1 MPRMDRLRDLILRAG
16 RALAEEA
23 AGRLGGID
31 REGALV
37 TLDGSPAVVVGD
49 IHGDMEAL
57 MAILRDSGIPGRL
70 RQGWL
75 LVMLGDYADRGPDP
89 LGVYEAILELKL
101 DNPANVILMRGN
113 HEALEIA
120 PVHPHDLPER
130 LRVEYGSFA
139 NEVYEV
145 LLALHSL
152 LPSAVIHGGRT
163 LIVHG
168 GVFKGISRASLV
180 NPTRKELEM
189 LLWNDPYE
197 GAQGTSFSPRGAGVR
212 FGPSVTGEALETL
225 GVCRIV
231 RGHSAVPAGH
241 RFNHGGRVLTVF
253 SAKNV
258 YGLKSGAY
266 LVLEP
271 GRSIGESVR
280 VF

>member
-1 MPRMDRLRDLILRAG
+1 MNRLHDLILRAG
-16 RALAEEA
+16 KVLTDEA
-23 AGRLGGID
+23 AGRLSGVD
-31 REGALV
+31 REGALI
-37 TLDGSPAVVVGD
+37 TLDSSPAVVVGD

-57 MAILRDSGIPGRL
+57 MTILRDSGMSGRL
-70 RQGWL
+70 SRGWR
-75 LVMLGDYADRGPDP
+75 LVMLGDYADRGPDSP
-89 LGVYEAILELKL
+89 DVYEAILELKL
-101 DNPANVILMRGN
+101 EYPANVILMRGN
-113 HEALEIA
+113 HEGLEVA

-130 LRVEYGSFA
+130 LRMECGSSA
-139 NEVYEV
+139 SIVYDS

-152 LPSAVIHGGRT
+152 LPSAVIHGGCT

-168 GVFKGISRASLV
+168 GVFRGISRASLV

-197 GAQGTSFSPRGAGVR
+197 EAEGTSFSPRGAGVR
-212 FGPSVTGEALETL
+212 FGPSITGEALAAL
-225 GVCRIV
+225 GVAQVV
-231 RGHSAVPAGH
+231 RGHSAVPRGH

-258 YGLKSGAY
+258 YGLKSGSY